1 MCLPGTIVYVS
12 YQGIKW
18 PVFGVASRNRDGSF
32 IASKNDWDEHC
43 TMCVGIPRNY
53 VLENTLVTMNNR
65 TQNYSQP
72 VSKPNCP
79 T

>member
-1 MCLPGTIVYVS
+1 MRPPGIIVYVS
-12 YQGIKW
+12 YRGIKW
-18 PVFGVASRNRDGSF
+18 PVFGVASCDRDGSF
-32 IASKNDWDEHC
+32 IASKNDQNKYR
-43 TMCVGIPRNY
+43 TMCVGIPWNY

-65 TQNYSQP
+65 TQNYSQL